1 MVVVLLIQGH
11 LHSIL
16 TAECF
21 DVIHMF
27 LIVVV
32 YWSHTL
38 VSTALRIAVATIP
51 YLQYIQDVR
60 FLHGQITCCSFTSA
74 ARRAREVLEVLN
86 SAHFT
91 RVYMVHSTSPLCKR
105 TTSLSFQTIF
115 FNTSN
120 TSLEILRGWRMALVV
135 AWRLVRV
142 WKNRAKTVQ
151 TRRYWRY

>member
-1 MVVVLLIQGH
+1 
-11 LHSIL
+11 
-16 TAECF
+16 
-21 DVIHMF
+21 MF

-91 RVYMVHSTSPLCKR
+91 RVYMVHSTSPSVSVPPVFPFKLY
-105 TTSLSFQTIF
+105 SLIPP
-115 FNTSN
+115 
-120 TSLEILRGWRMALVV
+120 IPP
-135 AWRLVRV
+135 
-142 WKNRAKTVQ
+142 
-151 TRRYWRY
+151 